1 MSLSEANYRIN
12 QMVSHYLT
20 HTWLITWLLDSAISS
35 LADDLERRVMLEI
48 ERQVKDQNPRNP
60 RKNSENCENR
70 DPAGRRKFSFPSRE
84 TKESRDRKHSS
95 NTGSHRSPA
104 DSVSSNRSTSGYSR
118 LNSGGEIQSLT
129 ESRES
134 SGYSSIGSVSDSVF
148 QKIKN
153 NYKTNPVAKKLK
165 VLAPGDHYS
174 DLDSRLKTADW
185 YHKGLPK

>member
-1 MSLSEANYRIN
+1 
-12 QMVSHYLT
+12 
-20 HTWLITWLLDSAISS
+20 
-35 LADDLERRVMLEI
+35 MLEI
-48 ERQVKDQNPRNP
+48 ERQVKVNPNS
-60 RKNSENCENR
+60 RKNSENSENR
-70 DPAGRRKFSFPSRE
+70 DPAGRRKFSFPSRD
-84 TKESRDRKHSS
+84 KEFRERDRKSS
-95 NTGSHRSPA
+95 ANTHRSPA

-118 LNSGGEIQSLT
+118 LNSGGENLA

-134 SGYSSIGSVSDSVF
+134 SGYSSIGSVSDSIF
-148 QKIKN
+148 QKMKN